1 VLPPAEGET
10 WVGLTEAP
18 LPLDAATAWAVRPDC
33 GAVVLFSGTARD
45 HSEGRPGVW
54 RLEYEAYETQVV
66 PRLEQLAAAAR
77 ARFPSVGRLVLLHRV
92 GLVPVGESSVVV
104 VASAPHRGEAFDA
117 ARYGIDTLKATIP
130 IWKRESWEGGE
141 SWALEAQHITEAGP
155 PAGEAS
161 VRPGGAG

>member
-1 VLPPAEGET
+1 M
-10 WVGLTEAP
+10 GLTEAP
-18 LPLDAATAWAVRPDC
+18 LPLDAAAAWAVRPDC

-77 ARFPSVGRLVLLHRV
+77 ARFPSVGRLGLLHRV

-130 IWKRESWEGGE
+130 IWKRESWDGGE
-141 SWALEAQHITEAGP
+141 SWALEAQHITEAAP
-155 PAGEAS
+155 
-161 VRPGGAG
+161 

>member
-18 LPLDAATAWAVRPDC
+18 LPLDAAAAWAVRPDC
-33 GAVVLFSGTARD
+33 GAVVTFSGTARD
-45 HSEGRPGVW
+45 HSAGRPGVW
-54 RLEYEAYETQVV
+54 RLEYEAYESQVV

-77 ARFPSVGRLVLLHRV
+77 ARFPTVGRLVLLHRV
-92 GLVPVGESSVVV
+92 GIVPVGDSSVVV
-104 VASAPHRGEAFDA
+104 AASAPHRGEAFDA

-130 IWKRESWEGGE
+130 IWKRESWDGGE

-155 PAGEAS
+155 
-161 VRPGGAG
+161 